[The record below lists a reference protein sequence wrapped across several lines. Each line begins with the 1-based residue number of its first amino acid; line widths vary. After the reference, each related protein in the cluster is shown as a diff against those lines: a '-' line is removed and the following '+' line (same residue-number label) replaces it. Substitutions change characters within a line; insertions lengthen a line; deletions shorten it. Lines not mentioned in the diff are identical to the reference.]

1 MTRSQWRRSR
11 WTGVGLLAGLLPSV
25 LAAPGAL
32 GSDTTVT
39 AGSFAFT
46 QYASLSPVDGW
57 TIVAGQFAGDPRTD
71 IAAYHPG
78 DGSIWVGQNTG

>member
-11 WTGVGLLAGLLPSV
+11 WAGVGLLAGLLPSV
-25 LAAPGAL
+25 LAAPGAV

-46 QYASLSPVDGW
+46 QYATLSPVDGW
-57 TIVAGQFAGDPRTD
+57 TIVAGHPRTD
-71 IAAYHPG
+71 IAAYHPS